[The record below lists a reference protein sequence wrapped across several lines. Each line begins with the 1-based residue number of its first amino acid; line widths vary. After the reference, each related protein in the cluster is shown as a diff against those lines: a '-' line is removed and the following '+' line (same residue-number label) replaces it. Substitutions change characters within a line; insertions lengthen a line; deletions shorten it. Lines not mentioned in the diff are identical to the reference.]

1 MTATLL
7 QSLQTDSALS
17 ILFCCIVTGSK
28 KDINRDRLGPEIV
41 FVTHQPMFYF
51 EYPIISKT
59 IIKKRYSE
67 WTCSPTNVQSLVN
80 KVDKLRARISFQR
93 DIRDCN
99 ILCFMES

>member
-7 QSLQTDSALS
+7 QSLQTDSPLS

-28 KDINRDRLGPEIV
+28 KDINSDRLGPENF

-51 EYPIISKT
+51 KYPIISKI

-67 WTCSPTNVQSLVN
+67 WTCSPSQEAGTPSTASPSILLV
-80 KVDKLRARISFQR
+80 SGQ
-93 DIRDCN
+93 
-99 ILCFMES
+99 